1 LSSNEQLCRGLLI
14 EGLQLRGLDVKT
26 VKDFGAAGRP
36 DLDVVRK
43 IDDGHKGPWVLVT
56 MDFTVL
62 EDFPGF
68 DWGRYAI
75 SWVIVREDL
84 RGAAFEHEKNDIV
97 HRHVHQWSSRPVE
110 TTTATPSSSGTRAG
124 RASFRSCDGGCRSP
138 TGCCFGRRARAGL
151 DFAAGAAGPACLSS
165 A

>member
-1 LSSNEQLCRGLLI
+1 MPLLVLDEQLCRGLLI

-36 DLDVVRK
+36 DPDVVRK

-56 MDFTVL
+56 MDFTVG

-75 SWVIVREDL
+75 SWVIVHEDL

-97 HRHVHQWSSRPVE
+97 HRHVHQMVEQGRGDHHTYMVKQQHKSRPSL
-110 TTTATPSSSGTRAG
+110 TSQL
-124 RASFRSCDGGCRSP
+124 
-138 TGCCFGRRARAGL
+138 RRRL
-151 DFAAGAAGPACLSS
+151 
-165 A
+165 

>member
-1 LSSNEQLCRGLLI
+1 MPLLVLDEQLCRGLLI

-36 DLDVVRK
+36 DPDVVRK

-56 MDFTVL
+56 MDFTVV

-75 SWVIVREDL
+75 SWVIVHEDL

-97 HRHVHQWSSRPVE
+97 HRHVHPN
-110 TTTATPSSSGTRAG
+110 G
-124 RASFRSCDGGCRSP
+124 
-138 TGCCFGRRARAGL
+138 
-151 DFAAGAAGPACLSS
+151 
-165 A
+165 